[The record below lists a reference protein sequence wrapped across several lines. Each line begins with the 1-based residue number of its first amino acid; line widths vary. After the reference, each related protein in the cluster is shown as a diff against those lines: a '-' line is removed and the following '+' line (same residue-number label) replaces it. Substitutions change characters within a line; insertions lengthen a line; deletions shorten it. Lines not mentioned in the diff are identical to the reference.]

1 MDFWHVYEAEKAKPE
16 FGNGRLY
23 ITSRDR
29 IHLSL
34 SSVEKYSVLL
44 GMNQGMSKRFTEE
57 ARYIITKDL
66 THDLLVSV
74 FDVNT
79 TQSTLLRMSEAL
91 GEETLRKA
99 ESALKMLSRPNLEMR
114 MIGLQDKDIEL
125 LSTTERLRAALKPAL
140 VEADLF
146 GVETRHIAFDLKL
159 GMPFDLLL
167 LNRIY
172 RPHEL
177 ATAISAEDYGKSK
190 SELKFV

>member
-16 FGNGRLY
+16 FGNGRLH

-57 ARYIITKDL
+57 ARYVITKDL

-79 TQSTLLRMSEAL
+79 TQSTLLRMSEAP

-99 ESALKMLSRPNLEMR
+99 ESTLKRLSRPNLEMR
-114 MIGLQDKDIEL
+114 TIGLQDNDIEL

-140 VEADLF
+140 AEVDLF
-146 GVETRHIAFDLKL
+146 GSETRHLAFDLKL
-159 GMPFDLLL
+159 GMPFNLLL

-177 ATAISAEDYGKSK
+177 ANAQSAEDFTKNK
-190 SELKFV
+190 AAINFI